1 LLHGIDTST
10 QSCQAIVLAPTRE
23 LAAQTQKVCLALGD
37 FIGIKVRGVVGGTNI
52 RDSIQE
58 LKQGA
63 HVVVG
68 TPGRVM
74 DMIDKGHLGVQ
85 ELRVLVLD
93 EVCCTV

>member
-1 LLHGIDTST
+1 MLG
-10 QSCQAIVLAPTRE
+10 PTRE
-23 LAAQTQKVCLALGD
+23 MTLQIQKVCLDLGD
-37 FIGIKVRGVVGGTNI
+37 FIGIKVCGVVGGTHI
-52 RDSIQE
+52 RDDIQE
-58 LKQGA
+58 LKQGP

-74 DMIDKGHLGVQ
+74 DMIDKGHLRVQ

>member
-1 LLHGIDTST
+1 MTEQI
-10 QSCQAIVLAPTRE
+10 
-23 LAAQTQKVCLALGD
+23 QKVCLALGD
-37 FIGIKVRGVVGGTNI
+37 FIGIKVCGVVGGTHI
-52 RDSIQE
+52 RDDIQE
-58 LKQGA
+58 LKQGP

-85 ELRVLVLD
+85 VFTQELRVLVLD

>member
-1 LLHGIDTST
+1 M
-10 QSCQAIVLAPTRE
+10 LAPTRE
-23 LAAQTQKVCLALGD
+23 LAVATQRVCLALGE
-37 FIGIKVRGVVGGTNI
+37 FIGIKVCGIVGGTHI

-68 TPGRVM
+68 TPGGVM
-74 DMIDKGHLGVQ
+74 AMIDKGHLGVQ